1 MYIRMHIMTI
11 LVAAPYALYR
21 LIVLDPV
28 LCDALQQKGAVLPE
42 QMAWAQLMERLVF
55 PSCNE

>member
-1 MYIRMHIMTI
+1 M
-11 LVAAPYALYR
+11 V
-21 LIVLDPV
+21 DPV

-55 PSCNE
+55 ITLCNGNLLTASTWHILL